1 MSLLGKDKFFTGSFS
16 MAGRD
21 SAEKYN
27 ITAEAKKVE
36 EKEKNRVFK
45 SFFSPDT
52 EWEEKQEPNNNENI
66 ARECNLN
73 IDEIKKNYK
82 YSLEYIKKKNNDSQ
96 NVEKSSNLNIQP
108 IKNEKNE
115 SKKQNKIFRKI
126 FQSFKYKYHNIH
138 LSKIEKYKQSGLIH
152 KMNVL

>member
-52 EWEEKQEPNNNENI
+52 E
-66 ARECNLN
+66 
-73 IDEIKKNYK
+73 
-82 YSLEYIKKKNNDSQ
+82 
-96 NVEKSSNLNIQP
+96 
-108 IKNEKNE
+108 
-115 SKKQNKIFRKI
+115 
-126 FQSFKYKYHNIH
+126 
-138 LSKIEKYKQSGLIH
+138 
-152 KMNVL
+152 